1 MRTRNHNEAL
11 YLLRPDNRG
20 ERAWGCL
27 RCPTVSAG
35 HHGTIAKMTADW
47 ADELRRVYPG
57 TRIVRS
63 TGGYDVCPFCGGDQ
77 WDEIRIEGP
86 EAR

>member
-1 MRTRNHNEAL
+1 
-11 YLLRPDNRG
+11 
-20 ERAWGCL
+20 
-27 RCPTVSAG
+27 
-35 HHGTIAKMTADW
+35 MTADW